1 MVGRRKTYSLAAEPI
16 GEVYQG
22 LLEHSLTYC
31 DVGLLVARSGTQLRE
46 PGTRVLEQLEPFL
59 LSRREESSWPGTTL
73 LYHTA
78 TVRRFSWCP
87 ETQAVL
93 GSAAEGLYR
102 WREPRLP
109 EDPCLFR
116 PDGSVWLATIAH
128 EHDAWL
134 ELSGDEEAALVS
146 AVPGLML
153 VDDAL
158 GRGAPVLVKKRREQT
173 QRIVTVLQ
181 RRAPALA
188 AQVILVQD
196 VSELPRSVRVEVVN
210 VLINELCEYGLQPD
224 YEPNEHGL
232 EVETLIDACELA
244 RKV

>member
-1 MVGRRKTYSLAAEPI
+1 MAEPT
-16 GEVYQG
+16 GEVYRR
-22 LLEHSLTYC
+22 LLTRSLTSC
-31 DVGLLVARSGTQLRE
+31 DMGLLVTRSRRKLHESGS
-46 PGTRVLEQLEPFL
+46 RVLQRLDPFL
-59 LSRREESSWPGTTL
+59 VSRREESSWPGTTL
-73 LYHTA
+73 LDHTA
-78 TVRRFSWCP
+78 TVLRFRWCP

-128 EHDAWL
+128 EHDGWL
-134 ELSGDEEAALVS
+134 QLSGDEEAALVS
-146 AVPGLML
+146 DVPGLLL
-153 VDDAL
+153 VDDAP

-196 VSELPRSVRVEVVN
+196 VSELPRSVRAEVVN
-210 VLINELCEYGLQPD
+210 VLTNELCEYGLEPD